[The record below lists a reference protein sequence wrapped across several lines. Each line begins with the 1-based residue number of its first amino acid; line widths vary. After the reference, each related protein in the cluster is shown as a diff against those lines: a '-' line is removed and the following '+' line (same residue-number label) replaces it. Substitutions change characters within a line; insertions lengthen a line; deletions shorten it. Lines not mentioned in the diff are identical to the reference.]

1 MVEQLLQEPGRRHSA
16 AISATLETRAV
27 KALSRCS
34 ALASHASLSVSN
46 HKWRS
51 RVVYSAKFPRHLYS
65 LLPRLSL
72 GFSHTGYQ
80 LHMRYE
86 IRTCK
91 RNSIFQI
98 QLYSILKQTQ
108 NEIYLLSYNNCD
120 LMNKSNRYLQLLC
133 FIFVLNHLFRKIL
146 KIHHYRYRCTDEER
160 RNRLIGRSSIQYV
173 ESMSTFSTTRVC
185 CSVIEALPMVNSY
198 CAFDWLVTSKYN
210 RISSAR

>member
-173 ESMSTFSTTRVC
+173 ESMSNDCFQRCECVA
-185 CSVIEALPMVNSY
+185 V
-198 CAFDWLVTSKYN
+198 
-210 RISSAR
+210 